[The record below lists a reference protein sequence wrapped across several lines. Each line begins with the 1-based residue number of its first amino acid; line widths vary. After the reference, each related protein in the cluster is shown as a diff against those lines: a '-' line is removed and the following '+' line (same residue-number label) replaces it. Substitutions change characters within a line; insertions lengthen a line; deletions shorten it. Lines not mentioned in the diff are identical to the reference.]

1 MQFLSRE
8 EKREKIYSPLEEGQ
22 KTKKRNRSISRT
34 RIYPLPGILQKN
46 GIRFTNQRRRGDK
59 KEDRRPEED
68 HGQEG
73 ALASLSRGSFSDRI
87 PIFFFVS
94 LAQNGCLLQREE
106 KKRDQKTNQKSAT
119 FASSR
124 LCAFVPKNRPFDA
137 VKRAHRTPKCTGS
150 TSVRALTP
158 QHPSRAGRE
167 EVLSSGKCVRK
178 TKVERDLQ
186 SFFHRERSNAHPQ
199 LMGKKTRGRIE
210 RDFVFGPILIFFVA
224 SKSPK
229 NTPKTDHIFFFFTQT
244 LNNVLWVAP
253 FCYVMLYLPRPTT
266 DDAGQKNDDGQKDD
280 GEEEGGSDQTSQD

>member
-1 MQFLSRE
+1 MQFLRE
-8 EKREKIYSPLEEGQ
+8 EREERKYIHLLQRKDKKQ
-22 KTKKRNRSISRT
+22 KKKKSLHISHAHLPPPRNTTKKD
-34 RIYPLPGILQKN
+34 

-87 PIFFFVS
+87 PIFFFRLS
-94 LAQNGCLLQREE
+94 RPKWFCLLQREE

-124 LCAFVPKNRPFDA
+124 LCAFAPKNRPFDA

-167 EVLSSGKCVRK
+167 EVLSSYNSKNKSRK
-178 TKVERDLQ
+178 RFAKFLSSRTHLSHKNQRLWT
-186 SFFHRERSNAHPQ
+186 
-199 LMGKKTRGRIE
+199 MGKKRGR
-210 RDFVFGPILIFFVA
+210 RDFVFGPILIFFLVV
-224 SKSPK
+224 SPQK
-229 NTPKTDHIFFFFTQT
+229 REKIHPNTDHIFFFFFHSNPKQ
-244 LNNVLWVAP
+244 
-253 FCYVMLYLPRPTT
+253 RPLM
-266 DDAGQKNDDGQKDD
+266 
-280 GEEEGGSDQTSQD
+280 GGSYLCIL

>member
-1 MQFLSRE
+1 MQFLRE
-8 EKREKIYSPLEEGQ
+8 ERGEKIYSQRKDKKQ
-22 KTKKRNRSISRT
+22 KKKKSLHISHAHLPPPRNTTKKD
-34 RIYPLPGILQKN
+34 

-73 ALASLSRGSFSDRI
+73 ALVSLSRGSFSDRI

-94 LAQNGCLLQREE
+94 RPKWVSSSKGRKNAT
-106 KKRDQKTNQKSAT
+106 KKRTKKAQHSHLRVA
-119 FASSR
+119 R
-124 LCAFVPKNRPFDA
+124 IRPKNRPFDA

-186 SFFHRERSNAHPQ
+186 SFFHRRSIARTNRT
-199 LMGKKTRGRIE
+199 MGKKRG

-253 FCYVMLYLPRPTT
+253 FVCF
-266 DDAGQKNDDGQKDD
+266 G
-280 GEEEGGSDQTSQD
+280 